1 MMDYLLFMPAHSY
14 GLASLFAILGL
25 LIGSFLN
32 VVIHRLP
39 VMMRQHDENCVAEIT
54 NQPLPHTKHYNLL
67 TPRSSCTHCGHKI
80 TALENIPV
88 FSYLFLAGKCS
99 SCKAPISIRYPVIEL
114 ITGILTGLI
123 IWHFGSGWQG
133 LAAIVFCWILIAC
146 TAIDID
152 TQLLPDDLTLPL
164 MWMGLLVNT
173 INLFA
178 TLQSAV
184 LGAAIGYL
192 ILWSVY
198 WSFKL
203 ATGREGM
210 GYGDLKLLA
219 ALGAWFG
226 WQYLPILILV
236 SAGVGSI
243 ISGLGILL
251 KRLGFDTYIPFGP
264 YLALAGM
271 TTLFFGRDLI
281 RLIMPGFL

>member
-1 MMDYLLFMPAHSY
+1 MEALFFTSAQNY
-14 GLASLFAILGL
+14 GSTALFVLLGL

-39 VMMRQHDENCVAEIT
+39 IMMQRESDNYVASESGKEPPF
-54 NQPLPHTKHYNLL
+54 NDRYNLFL
-67 TPRSSCTHCGHKI
+67 PNSSCTHCGHKI

-99 SCKAPISIRYPVIEL
+99 SCKTPISIRYPVIEL

-152 TQLLPDDLTLPL
+152 TQFLPDDLTLPL

-236 SAGVGSI
+236 SSGVGSI